1 MDWQTI
7 LLYWQLAV
15 ILLISIGVHEFAHAW
30 TSDKLGDPT
39 PKMMGRLTPNPLAH
53 IDPLGFLMIFIIN
66 FGWGKPVITNPNYY
80 RHPLRDECLVAF
92 AWPLSNII
100 LACIGV
106 VILLTLSQT
115 QLLITAPGLLDF
127 WELFAWLNCG
137 MAVFNMMP
145 LPPLDGWRL
154 VKIVIP
160 EWASQLQ
167 LMSYQYGWV
176 TFALLFVLARFISPF
191 VVLLARWLYGYIH
204 TLFAALFMLF

>member
-1 MDWQTI
+1 
-7 LLYWQLAV
+7 V
-15 ILLISIGVHEFAHAW
+15 
-30 TSDKLGDPT
+30 
-39 PKMMGRLTPNPLAH
+39 
-53 IDPLGFLMIFIIN
+53 
-66 FGWGKPVITNPNYY
+66 
-80 RHPLRDECLVAF
+80 
-92 AWPLSNII
+92 
-100 LACIGV
+100 CIGV

-191 VVLLARWLYGYIH
+191 VVLLAR
-204 TLFAALFMLF
+204 